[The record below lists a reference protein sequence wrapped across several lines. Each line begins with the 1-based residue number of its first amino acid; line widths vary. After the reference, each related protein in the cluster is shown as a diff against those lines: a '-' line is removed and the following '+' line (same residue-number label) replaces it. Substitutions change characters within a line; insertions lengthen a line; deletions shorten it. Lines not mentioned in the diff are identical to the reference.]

1 MKYLMILILKGMEK
15 NPYLEKKTTKS
26 FCTKGGIHG
35 KYQSIFERW
44 KIDWEKIHSNSRIKT
59 REHEVSYDFNLEK
72 NDFSMKNNDQLVKD
86 EELSDEK
93 FTTNLT
99 QELKLVG

>member
-1 MKYLMILILKGMEK
+1 M
-15 NPYLEKKTTKS
+15 EKKTTKF
-26 FCTKGGIHG
+26 FCTKGRIHG

-59 REHEVSYDFNLEK
+59 REHEVSYDFNLE
-72 NDFSMKNNDQLVKD
+72 NFSMKNNDQLVKD
-86 EELSDEK
+86 EKLSDEK
-93 FTTNLT
+93 FTYNLT

>member
-1 MKYLMILILKGMEK
+1 
-15 NPYLEKKTTKS
+15 
-26 FCTKGGIHG
+26 
-35 KYQSIFERW
+35 
-44 KIDWEKIHSNSRIKT
+44 
-59 REHEVSYDFNLEK
+59 VSYDFNLEK